1 MLNWLSQNIST
12 ILIALGLFC
21 LCFAIIRKI
30 LRDKKQG
37 KTSCGCGCSG
47 CAMKDMCHA
56 QNPQA
61 EQKKKSYTTK
71 AGNPRGK

>member
-1 MLNWLSQNIST
+1 MLDWFYGNLAT
-12 ILIALGLFC
+12 ILISLVLITVCAL
-21 LCFAIIRKI
+21 IILKI
-30 LRDKKQG
+30 RRDKKQG

-61 EQKKKSYTTK
+61 EQKKESHTTK

>member
-1 MLNWLSQNIST
+1 MLNWLFQNIST

-37 KTSCGCGCSG
+37 KTSCGCGCSA
-47 CAMKDMCHA
+47 CAMKDACHGK
-56 QNPQA
+56 NPQP
-61 EQKKKSYTTK
+61 EQKTK
-71 AGNPRGK
+71 